1 MDEDIAHEAQQA
13 QDGMVQDG
21 NEMPQEGEA
30 QSQPSEVEE
39 EGGEVQPPRMVRA
52 PGDPT
57 KAEREEHEITHVP
70 YRAWCE
76 HCVKSRGKDG
86 HHGRVPLEMAESTI
100 PRVVMDYCFFQEDMK
115 SEDETPLSLI
125 VMIMV
130 ETVCHSVLG
139 YAVESKTAGE

>member
-39 EGGEVQPPRMVRA
+39 EGGEVQPQRMVRA

-57 KAEREEHEITHVP
+57 EAEREEHEITHVP
-70 YRAWCE
+70 YRSWCE
-76 HCVKSRGKDG
+76 HCVKSRGEDG
-86 HHGRVPLEMAESTI
+86 QHGRVP
-100 PRVVMDYCFFQEDMK
+100 
-115 SEDETPLSLI
+115 
-125 VMIMV
+125 
-130 ETVCHSVLG
+130 
-139 YAVESKTAGE
+139 